1 MSLLSLQQL
10 STQKPIG
17 ITVLKMQCQLFRTET
32 SKAVLELNYDY
43 ICVKAGTG
51 RPLDYSN
58 YRTWASRTLG
68 HNLWNWA
75 PDPANH
81 LAPHNKSDWLWKAE
95 RAALEQQRWDIPHN
109 TQLIWN
115 HFPLQGQ
122 KKIIALLPKGSTTK
136 DWEMRLHLEQD
147 LLCFGK
153 INLADLKGPRYPW
166 DTEGNHSSKNPKVIF
181 IFLFIFSGSNAE
193 LK

>member
-1 MSLLSLQQL
+1 
-10 STQKPIG
+10 
-17 ITVLKMQCQLFRTET
+17 MQCQLFRTET

-43 ICVKAGTG
+43 ICVNAGAG
-51 RPLDYSN
+51 RPLNYSN

-68 HNLWNWA
+68 YNLWNWA

-115 HFPLQGQ
+115 HFPLHGQ
-122 KKIIALLPKGSTTK
+122 KKMIALLPKGSTTE
-136 DWEMRLHLEQD
+136 DGEMRLHLEQD
-147 LLCFGK
+147 LFCVGK
-153 INLADLKGPRYPW
+153 TNLAALKDPGTPGTQRA
-166 DTEGNHSSKNPKVIF
+166 TTAAKTQR
-181 IFLFIFSGSNAE
+181 
-193 LK
+193 

>member
-1 MSLLSLQQL
+1 
-10 STQKPIG
+10 
-17 ITVLKMQCQLFRTET
+17 MQCQLFRTET

-68 HNLWNWA
+68 YNLWNWA

-153 INLADLKGPRYPW
+153 TNLAGLKGPRVPLGHRGQPQQQKPK
-166 DTEGNHSSKNPKVIF
+166 GNFHLSF
-181 IFLFIFSGSNAE
+181 YF
-193 LK
+193 